1 MKSEQNFIIKKHNK
15 IIADMHEIGVWIES
29 FHIYSPN
36 ISRTKLKVSGNPGS
50 LLVDTHEDE
59 RRVSIIM
66 QIEED
71 NLKKF
76 DGKKHLIYDL
86 IFSEEPFA
94 IVRDLTPDREIYVIQ
109 EGDYDIGNITPEDGV
124 FELELTM
131 VDPYL
136 YGPMHQSNFQN
147 DAITLL
153 NEGTAEAY
161 PIIEATA
168 KEDVT
173 FLQVAKEDEYMMI
186 GRQLDAGIQPLDR
199 EELVMHDT
207 LTTTTGW
214 TTGTATDIERAISGT
229 MISNGTGF
237 VVQDYGSGTDVYHGP
252 ALKKSVPSP
261 LQDFRAE
268 AFVRFPNGSGQVG
281 RIEMVGLD
289 ANNAQIFRIGLYDSK
304 PSGNRTKAAARVG
317 TLTNGIRITD
327 TEAVYV
333 DNWTNYIGIY
343 RIERVGNTW
352 SVYFAEVDLAT
363 GIHHTTHRRTLN
375 TSEFNQE
382 LTQIQLYIAKYTASW
397 GSYDPVNSIFEDLK
411 VYRINEESE
420 IPYIAH
426 EGDVITLDHQT
437 NNILINGESRL
448 DLKDFG
454 ASFFALNKG
463 VNHLFTFPE
472 GAYDT
477 KIKWR
482 ERFK

>member
-1 MKSEQNFIIKKHNK
+1 MHKSFRFNGIRKPYIYMLSGKSRPPFAPVRRNILRIPNRPGGLITSSETDVLPLQVPIGFVSVTDEQILQYKEEL
-15 IIADMHEIGVWIES
+15 AGW
-29 FHIYSPN
+29 
-36 ISRTKLKVSGNPGS
+36 
-50 LLVDTHEDE
+50 LLTDE
-59 RRVSIIM
+59 PVT
-66 QIEED
+66 
-71 NLKKF
+71 
-76 DGKKHLIYDL
+76 L
-86 IFSEEPFA
+86 IFDDEPNRIYYAVVENTLEDFEEF
-94 IVRDLTPDREIYVIQ
+94 VTLRKGT
-109 EGDYDIGNITPEDGV
+109 ITFICP
-124 FELELTM
+124 
-131 VDPYL
+131 DPYK
-136 YGPMHQSNFQN
+136 YGQSYQLNFQN

-153 NEGTAEAY
+153 NEGTAETY

-173 FLQVAKEDEYMMI
+173 FLQVAKENEYMMI
-186 GRQLDAGIQPLDR
+186 GRQLDAGIQPQDR

-229 MISNGTGF
+229 MVSNGTGF

-304 PSGNRTKAAARVG
+304 PSGNRTKASARVG

-375 TSEFNQE
+375 TSDFNQE

-411 VYRINEESE
+411 VYRINEEAE

-426 EGDVITLDHQT
+426 EGDIITLDHQT

-454 ASFFALNKG
+454 ASFFSLNKG
-463 VNHLFTFPE
+463 VNHIFTFPE
-472 GAYDT
+472 GAFDT
-477 KIKWR
+477 TVKWR